1 MIRLRR
7 AIAFFLLLAGSQY
20 GLTGQSRTC
29 LSSGP
34 ASTAAISASPSSSH
48 GSHQGSQHPRG
59 EHLRQHCL
67 TSVICSQL
75 PSPDLAVTPLV
86 PVPVSGHERLA
97 ARTLPR
103 SLSTEPTTP
112 PPRG

>member
-1 MIRLRR
+1 MIRFRR
-7 AIAFFLLLAGSQY
+7 AIASFLFLTGVQFSLTGESSACSPAGS
-20 GLTGQSRTC
+20 
-29 LSSGP
+29 
-34 ASTAAISASPSSSH
+34 ASTAAISAAPSTPH
-48 GSHQGSQHPRG
+48 GSHQGAQHDRG

-67 TSVICSQL
+67 TSVICIQL
-75 PSPDLAVTPLV
+75 PSPDTAVTPLV

-97 ARTLPR
+97 ALTLPR